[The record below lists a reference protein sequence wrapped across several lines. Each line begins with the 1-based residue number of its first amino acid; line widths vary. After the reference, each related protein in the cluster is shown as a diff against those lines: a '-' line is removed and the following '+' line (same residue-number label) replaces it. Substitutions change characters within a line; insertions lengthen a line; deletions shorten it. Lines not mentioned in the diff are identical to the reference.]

1 MKNNTYTKRMLLV
14 LWHWFI
20 ICSITYLFLSICNWN
35 LNLKDW
41 TSFSRFLLAGE
52 GLVFLIGLFE
62 V

>member
-20 ICSITYLFLSICNWN
+20 ICSITYLFLSLCNWDF
-35 LNLKDW
+35 NLKDW